1 MIIHVLKRNIS
12 NVPGNGF
19 DMKHKKIVSALMAG
33 MVLSLT
39 PLTSAIAQAQDHG
52 VIVGNSQSMVTGDRI
67 DATKP
72 ISLTVKKTGQNPYD
86 DDQSSAP
93 HIYGVKFTLYKV
105 DGVNVLDDKVRKKVM
120 DTYSYKY
127 IKDNNLPSTK
137 TDEGKT
143 DDKGFVSFTGLKPG
157 LYILKEAG
165 STSDPQVIML
175 PMVDAQGLLFQ
186 YDNLIV
192 AKHIVTDNT
201 PPATPPPPGKTPP
214 ETTPPGKQTPPVN
227 TPPVEVPPGDQVTPP
242 ATPPQN
248 PPGNPP
254 GKPPVNPPGNP
265 PADTPPAQE
274 TKTPLAATPGGNGG
288 GGTPLYPGGPVVDT
302 GGFSI
307 PSVNGENMSLMTM
320 ILILSG
326 ILGISV
332 FSYRRLSGLARVND
346 NSSEE

>member
-19 DMKHKKIVSALMAG
+19 DMKQKKIVSALMAG

-93 HIYGVKFTLYKV
+93 HISGVKFTLYKV

-137 TDEGKT
+137 IDEGKT
-143 DDKGFVSFTGLKPG
+143 DNKGFVSFTGLKPG

-192 AKHIVTDNT
+192 AKHIVPDNT
-201 PPATPPPPGKTPP
+201 PPATPPPGKTPP
-214 ETTPPGKQTPPVN
+214 ETTPPGKQTPPAN
-227 TPPVEVPPGDQVTPP
+227 TPPVEVPPGDQATPP

-254 GKPPVNPPGNP
+254 ANPPENP

-274 TKTPLAATPGGNGG
+274 TKTPPAATPGGNGG

-307 PSVNGENMSLMTM
+307 PSANGENMSLMTM
-320 ILILSG
+320 VLILSG
-326 ILGISV
+326 ILGVSI
-332 FSYRRLSGLARVND
+332 FSYRRLSGLARVKD
-346 NSSEE
+346 DSSEE